1 MPRPA
6 PPSPPGDD
14 IRIQLLYLR
23 QHLNYVS
30 QSLTFSP
37 KTMSNPLYPPKTTI
51 KPLYIRVRE
60 LNKRV
65 EKSDQI
71 DLCVRLDNLLNLTN
85 DKSIDYYTQEL
96 DCYDPFGNPESIIIS
111 HILLDVLHY
120 EHWNQYY
127 YKNMPDEDLLNL
139 INKGIK
145 QYKVEKK
152 KKDLENDFQGV

>member
-23 QHLNYVS
+23 QHLNYAS
-30 QSLTFSP
+30 QSLTFSS
-37 KTMSNPLYPPKTTI
+37 KTMP

-60 LNKRV
+60 LNQRV
-65 EKSDQI
+65 VKSDQI
-71 DLCVRLDNLLNLTN
+71 DLCVRLDNLLNLSS

-127 YKNMPDEDLLNL
+127 YKNMSDEDLLNL
-139 INKGIK
+139 INLGIK
-145 QYKVEKK
+145 KYKVEKK

>member
-1 MPRPA
+1 MQRPA
-6 PPSPPGDD
+6 PPSPPDDD

-23 QHLNYVS
+23 QHLNYVT

-37 KTMSNPLYPPKTTI
+37 KTMP

-60 LNKRV
+60 LNQRV
-65 EKSDQI
+65 VKSDNI
-71 DLCVRLDNLLNLTN
+71 DLCVRIDDLLNLSN

-111 HILLDVLHY
+111 HILLDILHY

-127 YKNMPDEDLLNL
+127 YKNMSDEDLLNL

-145 QYKVEKK
+145 QYKVDKK
-152 KKDLENDFQGV
+152 KKDLENDFQGI

>member
-1 MPRPA
+1 MYPRPA
-6 PPSPPGDD
+6 PPSPPPSIDED
-14 IRIQLLYLR
+14 IKKHLLYLR
-23 QHLNYVS
+23 QHLNYIS
-30 QSLTFSP
+30 QSTII
-37 KTMSNPLYPPKTTI
+37 PPQDMP

-65 EKSDQI
+65 VKSDHI
-71 DLCVRLDNLLNLTN
+71 DLCVRIDDLLNLSD

-127 YKNMPDEDLLNL
+127 YKNMSDDDLLKV

-145 QYKVEKK
+145 QYKVDKK
-152 KKDLENDFQGV
+152 KQDLENDFQGI

>member
-1 MPRPA
+1 MPMPRPA
-6 PPSPPGDD
+6 PPSPPDDD
-14 IRIQLLYLR
+14 IRIQLVYLR
-23 QHLNYVS
+23 QHLNYIS

-37 KTMSNPLYPPKTTI
+37 KTMP

-60 LNKRV
+60 LNQRV
-65 EKSDQI
+65 VKSDQI
-71 DLCVRLDNLLNLTN
+71 DLCVRIDTLLKLSS

-111 HILLDVLHY
+111 IVLLDILHY

-139 INKGIK
+139 INKVIK
-145 QYKVEKK
+145 KYKVDKK
-152 KKDLENDFQGV
+152 KQDLENDFQGI

>member
-6 PPSPPGDD
+6 PPSQPVDE
-14 IRIQLLYLR
+14 IIIHLHYLI

-30 QSLTFSP
+30 NSRNIHP
-37 KTMSNPLYPPKTTI
+37 KYMT

-65 EKSDQI
+65 VKSDNI
-71 DLCVRLDNLLNLTN
+71 DLCVRIDYLLNLSN
-85 DKSIDYYTQEL
+85 DKSIDYYTEQL
-96 DCYDPFGNPESIIIS
+96 DCHAPFGNPASIIIL
-111 HILLDVLHY
+111 HILLDILHY

-127 YKNMPDEDLLNL
+127 YKNMSDEDLLKV

-145 QYKVEKK
+145 QYKVYKK
-152 KKDLENDFQGV
+152 KQDLENDFQGI

>member
-37 KTMSNPLYPPKTTI
+37 KDMP

-60 LNKRV
+60 LNQRV
-65 EKSDQI
+65 VKSDQI
-71 DLCVRLDNLLNLTN
+71 DLCVRLDNLLNLCN

-96 DCYDPFGNPESIIIS
+96 DCYDPFGNPESIVIS

-127 YKNMPDEDLLNL
+127 YKNMSDEDLLNL
-139 INKGIK
+139 INLGIK
-145 QYKVEKK
+145 KYKVEKK

>member
-23 QHLNYVS
+23 QHLNYAS
-30 QSLTFSP
+30 QSITFSP
-37 KTMSNPLYPPKTTI
+37 KDMP

-60 LNKRV
+60 LNQRV
-65 EKSDQI
+65 VKSDQI
-71 DLCVRLDNLLNLTN
+71 DLCVRLDNLLNLCN

-127 YKNMPDEDLLNL
+127 YKNMSDENLLDL

>member
-1 MPRPA
+1 MPMPRPA

-23 QHLNYVS
+23 QHLNYIS

-37 KTMSNPLYPPKTTI
+37 KTMP

-60 LNKRV
+60 LNQRV
-65 EKSDQI
+65 VKSDHI
-71 DLCVRLDNLLNLTN
+71 DLCVRIDNLLNLSS

-111 HILLDVLHY
+111 HILLDILHY

-127 YKNMPDEDLLNL
+127 YKNMSDEDLLNL
-139 INKGIK
+139 INLGIK
-145 QYKVEKK
+145 KYKVDKK
-152 KKDLENDFQGV
+152 KKDLENDFQGI

>member
-1 MPRPA
+1 MPMPRPA

-37 KTMSNPLYPPKTTI
+37 KDMP
-51 KPLYIRVRE
+51 KPLYIRVSE
-60 LNKRV
+60 LNQRV
-65 EKSDQI
+65 VKSDQI
-71 DLCVRLDNLLNLTN
+71 DLCVRIDNLLNLTN

-111 HILLDVLHY
+111 HILLDILHY

-127 YKNMPDEDLLNL
+127 YKNMSDEDLLNL
-139 INKGIK
+139 INLGIK
-145 QYKVEKK
+145 KYKVEKK
-152 KKDLENDFQGV
+152 KKDLENDFQGI

>member
-1 MPRPA
+1 MTRPA
-6 PPSPPGDD
+6 PPSPPDDD
-14 IRIQLLYLR
+14 IRIQILYLR

-37 KTMSNPLYPPKTTI
+37 TAMP

-60 LNKRV
+60 LNQRV

-71 DLCVRLDNLLNLTN
+71 DLCVRIDDLLHLSD

-96 DCYDPFGNPESIIIS
+96 DCYDPFGNQESIIIS
-111 HILLDVLHY
+111 HVLLDILHY

-127 YKNMPDEDLLNL
+127 YKNMSDEDLSNL
-139 INKGIK
+139 IHKGIK
-145 QYKVEKK
+145 KYKIDKK
-152 KKDLENDFQGV
+152 KKELENDFQGI

>member
-6 PPSPPGDD
+6 PPSPLLPSIDD
-14 IRIQLLYLR
+14 EIKLHLLYLR

-30 QSLTFSP
+30 TSTI
-37 KTMSNPLYPPKTTI
+37 TPPQDMP

-65 EKSDQI
+65 VKSDHI
-71 DLCVRLDNLLNLTN
+71 DLCVRIDDLLHLSD
-85 DKSIDYYTQEL
+85 DKYIGYYTQEL
-96 DCYDPFGNPESIIIS
+96 DCYDPFGNQESIIIS
-111 HILLDVLHY
+111 HILLDILHY

-127 YKNMPDEDLLNL
+127 YKNMSDEDLLNL

-145 QYKVEKK
+145 KYKVDRK
-152 KKDLENDFQGV
+152 KKDLENDFQGL

>member
-14 IRIQLLYLR
+14 IRIHLLYLR
-23 QHLNYVS
+23 QHLNYIS
-30 QSLTFSP
+30 QSITLPP
-37 KTMSNPLYPPKTTI
+37 KTMS

-65 EKSDQI
+65 VKSDQI
-71 DLCVRLDNLLNLTN
+71 DLCVRIDNLLNLSN
-85 DKSIDYYTQEL
+85 DKYIDYYTQQL

-111 HILLDVLHY
+111 HILLDILHY

-127 YKNMPDEDLLNL
+127 YKNMSDEDLLNL
-139 INKGIK
+139 INIGIK
-145 QYKVEKK
+145 KYKVEKK
-152 KKDLENDFQGV
+152 KQDLENDFQGI

>member
-6 PPSPPGDD
+6 PPSPSDDD

-23 QHLNYVS
+23 QHLNYAS
-30 QSLTFSP
+30 QSLTFSSKDMP
-37 KTMSNPLYPPKTTI
+37 

-60 LNKRV
+60 LNQRV
-65 EKSDQI
+65 VKSDQI

-96 DCYDPFGNPESIIIS
+96 DCYDPFGNQESIIIS
-111 HILLDVLHY
+111 LLLLDILHY

-127 YKNMPDEDLLNL
+127 YKNMSDEDLLNL

-145 QYKVEKK
+145 KYKVEKK

>member
-37 KTMSNPLYPPKTTI
+37 KDMP

-60 LNKRV
+60 LNQRV
-65 EKSDQI
+65 VKSDQI
-71 DLCVRLDNLLNLTN
+71 DLCVRIDNLLNLTN

-127 YKNMPDEDLLNL
+127 YKNMTDEDLLNL

-145 QYKVEKK
+145 QYKVDKK
-152 KKDLENDFQGV
+152 KKDLENDFQGI

>member
-6 PPSPPGDD
+6 PPSPPPDDD
-14 IRIQLLYLR
+14 IRIHLLYLR

-37 KTMSNPLYPPKTTI
+37 KDMP

-60 LNKRV
+60 LNQRV
-65 EKSDQI
+65 VKSDQI
-71 DLCVRLDNLLNLTN
+71 DLCVRIDNLLNLTN

-111 HILLDVLHY
+111 HILLDILHY

-127 YKNMPDEDLLNL
+127 YKNMSDEDLLNL
-139 INKGIK
+139 INLGIK
-145 QYKVEKK
+145 KYKVEKK
-152 KKDLENDFQGV
+152 KKDLENDFQGI

>member
-6 PPSPPGDD
+6 PPSPPDDD
-14 IRIQLLYLR
+14 IRIQLVYLR
-23 QHLNYVS
+23 QHLNYIS

-37 KTMSNPLYPPKTTI
+37 KTMP

-60 LNKRV
+60 LNQRV
-65 EKSDQI
+65 VKSDHI
-71 DLCVRLDNLLNLTN
+71 DLCVKIDTLLNLSS

-96 DCYDPFGNPESIIIS
+96 DCYDPFDNPESIIIS
-111 HILLDVLHY
+111 IVLLDILHY

-127 YKNMPDEDLLNL
+127 YKNMSDEDLLNL

-145 QYKVEKK
+145 KYKVDKK
-152 KKDLENDFQGV
+152 KQDLENDFQGI

>member
-6 PPSPPGDD
+6 PPTPPPDD
-14 IRIQLLYLR
+14 EIRIHLLYLR
-23 QHLNYVS
+23 QHLNYAS
-30 QSLTFSP
+30 QSIII
-37 KTMSNPLYPPKTTI
+37 PPKNMQ
-51 KPLYIRVRE
+51 KKLFIRVRE

-71 DLCVRLDNLLNLTN
+71 DLCVRIDDLLNLSS

-96 DCYDPFGNPESIIIS
+96 DCFDPMGNQESIIIS
-111 HILLDVLHY
+111 HILLDILHY

-127 YKNMPDEDLLNL
+127 YKNMSDEDLLKV

-145 QYKVEKK
+145 QYKVDKK
-152 KKDLENDFQGV
+152 KQDLENDFQGI

>member
-6 PPSPPGDD
+6 PPSPPDDD

-30 QSLTFSP
+30 QSLTFSSKDMP
-37 KTMSNPLYPPKTTI
+37 
-51 KPLYIRVRE
+51 KPLFIRVRE
-60 LNKRV
+60 LNQRV
-65 EKSDQI
+65 VKSDKI
-71 DLCVRLDNLLNLTN
+71 DLCVRIDDLLNLSS

-127 YKNMPDEDLLNL
+127 YKNMSDEDLLNL

-145 QYKVEKK
+145 QYKVDKK
-152 KKDLENDFQGV
+152 KKDLENDFQGI

>member
-6 PPSPPGDD
+6 PPSPPPDDD
-14 IRIQLLYLR
+14 IRIHLLYLR

-37 KTMSNPLYPPKTTI
+37 KDMP

-60 LNKRV
+60 LNQRV
-65 EKSDQI
+65 VKSDQI
-71 DLCVRLDNLLNLTN
+71 DLCVRLDYLLNLTN

-96 DCYDPFGNPESIIIS
+96 DCYDPFGNQESIIIS
-111 HILLDVLHY
+111 HLLLDILHY

-127 YKNMPDEDLLNL
+127 YKNMSDEDLLNL

-145 QYKVEKK
+145 QYKVDKK
-152 KKDLENDFQGV
+152 KKDLENDFQGI